1 MLKLQKGGHRELE
14 RYYPLLET
22 DFDSEELL
30 GKLAIHRGMMNGSI
44 DFLVLRDEE
53 SGMDAGYA
61 LMLTKN
67 LYGYVDMKYMAV
79 MPWFRGR
86 GFGVQLMREIN
97 KRYADAQGIVA
108 ELTEFPDPDKD
119 RLRKLRK
126 FFSRFGYVQVE
137 SDYRLG
143 GAPVTLMVKPLRG
156 PWDIAPIAHR
166 MIRDFYSRC
175 LFFGS
180 YDRMIDIKPAPAGE
194 KSE

>member
-1 MLKLQKGGHRELE
+1 MLTLQKAGHRDLE

-22 DFDSEELL
+22 DFDSEELV
-30 GKLAIHRGMMNGSI
+30 GKLALHRGMMNGTV
-44 DFLVLRDEE
+44 DFLTLHDGD

-61 LMLTKN
+61 VVLTKN
-67 LYGYVDMKYMAV
+67 LYGYVDLKYMAV

-126 FFSRFGYVQVE
+126 FFTRFGYE
-137 SDYRLG
+137 EIKSDYKIAGVKTNLYVKPMKG
-143 GAPVTLMVKPLRG
+143 NAELAPVV
-156 PWDIAPIAHR
+156 HR
-166 MIRDFYSRC
+166 LLPDFYTRFMPASAVW
-175 LFFGS
+175 
-180 YDRMIDIKPAPAGE
+180 RMLDIKAPE
-194 KSE
+194 KE